1 MEERTVTDKKAE
13 REKKRR
19 RLMLVRRIK
28 VGTVLCAV
36 LALVLYLLSA
46 FVFFKIETIEVTGV
60 QDAEGNVLP
69 ASSYYT
75 NEEIIKVSGVE
86 TGDSLVRVS
95 KRDVKKAIEKLL
107 PYIGNVKVQR
117 RYPSTLR
124 LVTEDTH
131 ALYGADVGGGL
142 TLLDGDFKVL
152 GVSEKRPKGCMKLV
166 GVSFEDA
173 ETGET
178 AIFTDEAYKSRINT
192 VVEACS
198 DAGLSNITKLDLS
211 NIANVRIV
219 VNSRVTIILGTITDL
234 NEKLSMAVKTMDAE
248 FKNASD
254 AKIIIDVT
262 DSERSYVR
270 DDYSPIED
278 DEETSE
284 ASEPEETPED
294 DVPEDAAAE
303 EPANNDSDD
312 KEAPEAVG

>member
-69 ASSYYT
+69 ASNYYT
-75 NEEIIKVSGVE
+75 NEEIIKVAGVE

-107 PYIGNVKVQR
+107 PYVGNVKVQR

-142 TLLDGDFKVL
+142 TLLDADFKVL

-248 FKNASD
+248 LKNASD

-284 ASEPEETPED
+284 ASEPEETSED
-294 DVPEDAAAE
+294 DVPEDAAVE